1 LPVLVVDDNSTNRK
15 ILEEMIANWRMKPV
29 AAPSGPAAIEALR
42 RAHQS
47 GTPFRLVLL
56 DGHMPEMDGF
66 EVAARVKQD
75 PQLHGAQVI
84 LLTSAGRSEDVAR
97 AKAVGVA
104 AALSK
109 PVKQSE
115 LWDAIVSALHVPG
128 RQKVRPS
135 SARTRTRAARQPL
148 RVLLAED
155 NPVNQEVAVQ
165 MLERRGHSV
174 IVAENGRQALTAI
187 ERHKFDLVLMDV
199 QMPEM
204 GGLEATQLIRE
215 KEKST
220 GGHLP
225 IVAMT
230 AHAMPGD
237 RERCIAAGMD
247 GYLAKPIDPK
257 SFLQTAE
264 GISQQVAESEAGRD
278 GPKTREASADGSGD
292 GRRAL
297 DATALLE
304 WFSGNRK
311 LLRTIVKTFHDDC
324 PRMMARI
331 RSALAANDANL
342 LADGAHALK
351 GSVGNFGPTAALDT
365 IREMEKIARQ
375 GKLDGAWELYATLE
389 DEIALLLPAL
399 HAIGAQKR
407 PLRRT
412 GRSHHAPGRKR

>member
-1 LPVLVVDDNSTNRK
+1 
-15 ILEEMIANWRMKPV
+15 
-29 AAPSGPAAIEALR
+29 
-42 RAHQS
+42 
-47 GTPFRLVLL
+47 
-56 DGHMPEMDGF
+56 
-66 EVAARVKQD
+66 
-75 PQLHGAQVI
+75 
-84 LLTSAGRSEDVAR
+84 
-97 AKAVGVA
+97 
-104 AALSK
+104 
-109 PVKQSE
+109 
-115 LWDAIVSALHVPG
+115 
-128 RQKVRPS
+128 
-135 SARTRTRAARQPL
+135 
-148 RVLLAED
+148 VLLAED
-155 NPVNQEVAVQ
+155 NPVNQEVALQ

-230 AHAMPGD
+230 AHAMHGD

-257 SFLQTAE
+257 SFLQTVE
-264 GISQQVAESEAGRD
+264 GISQQVTQSETGGQESEA
-278 GPKTREASADGSGD
+278 REGSADQASA
-292 GRRAL
+292 GRGAGGRAL
-297 DATALLE
+297 DVTALLE

-311 LLRTIVKTFHDDC
+311 LLRSIVKTFRDDC
-324 PRMMARI
+324 PQMMARI

-342 LADGAHALK
+342 LADAAHALK

>member
-1 LPVLVVDDNSTNRK
+1 V
-15 ILEEMIANWRMKPV
+15 
-29 AAPSGPAAIEALR
+29 
-42 RAHQS
+42 
-47 GTPFRLVLL
+47 
-56 DGHMPEMDGF
+56 
-66 EVAARVKQD
+66 
-75 PQLHGAQVI
+75 GA
-84 LLTSAGRSEDVAR
+84 
-97 AKAVGVA
+97 A

-115 LWDAIVSALHVPG
+115 LWDAIVTVLHVPG
-128 RQKVRPS
+128 RQKIRPS
-135 SARTRTRAARQPL
+135 AARTRARAARQPL

-155 NPVNQEVAVQ
+155 NPVNQEVAVHL
-165 MLERRGHSV
+165 LERRGHSV
-174 IVAENGRQALTAI
+174 IVAENGRHALTAL

-220 GGHLP
+220 GEHLP

-230 AHAMPGD
+230 AHAMQGD

-247 GYLAKPIDPK
+247 GYLSKPIDPK
-257 SFLQTAE
+257 SFLQTVE
-264 GISQQVAESEAGRD
+264 GISQQLAQSQTPVDEPEA
-278 GPKTREASADGSGD
+278 REAVADGGS
-292 GRRAL
+292 AL
-297 DATALLE
+297 DAQALLQR
-304 WFSGNRK
+304 FSGNRK
-311 LLRTIVKTFHDDC
+311 LLRSIVKTFRADC

-331 RSALAANDANL
+331 RSALAAHDAGL
-342 LADGAHALK
+342 LAEAAHALK
-351 GSVGNFGPTAALDT
+351 GSVGNFGPTAALET

-407 PLRRT
+407 PSRRA
-412 GRSHHAPGRKR
+412 GRPHSAPGRKR

>member
-1 LPVLVVDDNSTNRK
+1 
-15 ILEEMIANWRMKPV
+15 M
-29 AAPSGPAAIEALR
+29 
-42 RAHQS
+42 
-47 GTPFRLVLL
+47 
-56 DGHMPEMDGF
+56 
-66 EVAARVKQD
+66 
-75 PQLHGAQVI
+75 
-84 LLTSAGRSEDVAR
+84 
-97 AKAVGVA
+97 
-104 AALSK
+104 
-109 PVKQSE
+109 KQSE
-115 LWDAIVSALHVPG
+115 LWDAIITVLHVPG

-135 SARTRTRAARQPL
+135 AARERARAARQPL

-155 NPVNQEVAVQ
+155 NPVNQEVALQ

-230 AHAMPGD
+230 AHAMQGD

-257 SFLQTAE
+257 SFLQTVE
-264 GISQQVAESEAGRD
+264 GISQQVTQSETGGQQSKAHEG
-278 GPKTREASADGSGD
+278 SADQARVG
-292 GRRAL
+292 RAL
-297 DATALLE
+297 DVTALLE

-311 LLRTIVKTFHDDC
+311 LLRSIVKTFRDDC
-324 PRMMARI
+324 PQMMARI

-407 PLRRT
+407 ASAADGPLASCT
-412 GRSHHAPGRKR
+412 GEETMTRILSR

>member
-1 LPVLVVDDNSTNRK
+1 
-15 ILEEMIANWRMKPV
+15 
-29 AAPSGPAAIEALR
+29 
-42 RAHQS
+42 
-47 GTPFRLVLL
+47 
-56 DGHMPEMDGF
+56 
-66 EVAARVKQD
+66 
-75 PQLHGAQVI
+75 
-84 LLTSAGRSEDVAR
+84 VAR
-97 AKAVGVA
+97 AKTVGVA

-115 LWDAIVSALHVPG
+115 LWDAIVTALNVPG
-128 RQKVRPS
+128 RQKGRAPS
-135 SARTRTRAARQPL
+135 SAAASRRARARQPL

-155 NPVNQEVAVQ
+155 NPVNQEVALRL
-165 MLERRGHSV
+165 LERRGHSV

-204 GGLEATQLIRE
+204 GGLEATRLIRE

-220 GGHLP
+220 GEHLP
-225 IVAMT
+225 ILAMT
-230 AHAMPGD
+230 AHAMQGD

-257 SFLQTAE
+257 SFLQTVE
-264 GISQQVAESEAGRD
+264 GISQRAEQSAATPQDAVAAA
-278 GPKTREASADGSGD
+278 ASGE
-292 GRRAL
+292 GRRSL
-297 DATALLE
+297 DAKALLE
-304 WFSGNRK
+304 WFSGNRT
-311 LLRTIVKTFHDDC
+311 LLRSIVKTFRDDC

-351 GSVGNFGPTAALDT
+351 GSVGNFGPTAALDAT
-365 IREMEKIARQ
+365 REMEKIARQ

-407 PLRRT
+407 ASRRT
-412 GRSHHAPGRKR
+412 SRSQHAPGRKR

>member
-1 LPVLVVDDNSTNRK
+1 
-15 ILEEMIANWRMKPV
+15 
-29 AAPSGPAAIEALR
+29 
-42 RAHQS
+42 
-47 GTPFRLVLL
+47 
-56 DGHMPEMDGF
+56 
-66 EVAARVKQD
+66 
-75 PQLHGAQVI
+75 
-84 LLTSAGRSEDVAR
+84 
-97 AKAVGVA
+97 
-104 AALSK
+104 
-109 PVKQSE
+109 
-115 LWDAIVSALHVPG
+115 
-128 RQKVRPS
+128 
-135 SARTRTRAARQPL
+135 
-148 RVLLAED
+148 
-155 NPVNQEVAVQ
+155 VAVQ

-204 GGLEATQLIRE
+204 GGLEATQLIRA
-215 KEKST
+215 KEKSA

-230 AHAMPGD
+230 AHAMQGD

-257 SFLQTAE
+257 SFLQTVE
-264 GISQQVAESEAGRD
+264 GISQQVAQSEK
-278 GPKTREASADGSGD
+278 GPQEASARDGNGA

-297 DATALLE
+297 DVTALLK

-311 LLRTIVKTFHDDC
+311 LLRSIVKAFRDDC

-331 RSALAANDANL
+331 RSALAANDANS

>member
-1 LPVLVVDDNSTNRK
+1 
-15 ILEEMIANWRMKPV
+15 M
-29 AAPSGPAAIEALR
+29 
-42 RAHQS
+42 
-47 GTPFRLVLL
+47 LL
-56 DGHMPEMDGF
+56 DGHMPNMDGF

-115 LWDAIVSALHVPG
+115 LWDAIITVLHVPG

-135 SARTRTRAARQPL
+135 AARERARAARRPL

-155 NPVNQEVAVQ
+155 NPVNQEVALQ

-230 AHAMPGD
+230 AHAMHGD

-257 SFLQTAE
+257 SFLQTVE
-264 GISQQVAESEAGRD
+264 GISQQVTQSETGGQESEA
-278 GPKTREASADGSGD
+278 REGSTDQASA
-292 GRRAL
+292 GRGAGGRAL
-297 DATALLE
+297 DVTALLE

-311 LLRTIVKTFHDDC
+311 LLRSIVKTFRDDC
-324 PRMMARI
+324 PQMMARI

-342 LADGAHALK
+342 LADAAHALK

-407 PLRRT
+407 PLRRR

>member
-1 LPVLVVDDNSTNRK
+1 
-15 ILEEMIANWRMKPV
+15 
-29 AAPSGPAAIEALR
+29 
-42 RAHQS
+42 
-47 GTPFRLVLL
+47 
-56 DGHMPEMDGF
+56 
-66 EVAARVKQD
+66 
-75 PQLHGAQVI
+75 
-84 LLTSAGRSEDVAR
+84 
-97 AKAVGVA
+97 
-104 AALSK
+104 
-109 PVKQSE
+109 
-115 LWDAIVSALHVPG
+115 VPG

-135 SARTRTRAARQPL
+135 AARTRARAARQPL

-155 NPVNQEVAVQ
+155 NPVNQQVAVQ

-204 GGLEATQLIRE
+204 GGLQATQLIRE

-230 AHAMPGD
+230 AHAMQGD

-257 SFLQTAE
+257 SFLQTVE
-264 GISQQVAESEAGRD
+264 GISQSVAESEAAGHE
-278 GPKTREASADGSGD
+278 PEAREGSADGTGD

-297 DATALLE
+297 DVTALLE

-311 LLRTIVKTFHDDC
+311 LLRSIVKTFRDDC
-324 PRMMARI
+324 PHMMARI

-342 LADGAHALK
+342 LADAAHALK

-365 IREMEKIARQ
+365 TREMEKIARQ

-407 PLRRT
+407 ALRRT
-412 GRSHHAPGRKR
+412 SRSQHAPGRKR